1 MSESEEV
8 ELAVLLR
15 AAVGGD
21 EKAYAAFLTRV
32 AARVRV
38 FARRRITQGG
48 VDPEDIVQET
58 LLAIHT
64 KRHTWIADAPVLP
77 WVNAITRHKLVDAFR
92 RQGRRMEVDL
102 DDHADTLAQTEAE
115 TMISR
120 DVGRALEALA
130 PGQRA
135 VVSAISVEGHSI
147 AETAMKLGMNETA
160 VRVALHRGL
169 KAIAKRFGRA
179 T

>member
-1 MSESEEV
+1 MSESEEA
-8 ELAVLLR
+8 ELAVFLR
-15 AAVGGD
+15 AAIGGD

-32 AARVRV
+32 AARVRA

-64 KRHTWIADAPVLP
+64 KRHTWITGAPVLP
-77 WVNAITRHKLVDAFR
+77 WVNAIARHKLVDAFR
-92 RQGRRMEVDL
+92 RQGRRLEVDL
-102 DDHADTLAQTEAE
+102 DDHAEVLAQPEAE
-115 TMISR
+115 AIISR
-120 DVGRALEALA
+120 DVGRALDGLA

-135 VVSAISVEGHSI
+135 VVSAISLEGRSI
-147 AETAMKLGMNETA
+147 GETALKLGMNETA

-169 KAIAKRFGRA
+169 KAIARRFGRA

>member
-1 MSESEEV
+1 MSESEEA

-21 EKAYAAFLTRV
+21 ERAYAAFLTRV

-77 WVNAITRHKLVDAFR
+77 WVNAIARHKLVDAFR

-102 DDHADTLAQTEAE
+102 ADRADTLAQTEAE

-120 DVGRALEALA
+120 DVGRALDALA

>member
-1 MSESEEV
+1 MSESEEA

-64 KRHTWIADAPVLP
+64 KRHTWITDAPVLP

-102 DDHADTLAQTEAE
+102 ADHADTLAQTEAE

-120 DVGRALEALA
+120 DVGRALDALA

-169 KAIAKRFGRA
+169 KAIAKRFGRTA
-179 T
+179 

>member
-1 MSESEEV
+1 MSEGEEA
-8 ELAVLLR
+8 ELAAFLR
-15 AAVGGD
+15 AAIGGD

-32 AARVRV
+32 AARVRI

-48 VDPEDIVQET
+48 VDPEDVVQET

-77 WVNAITRHKLVDAFR
+77 WVNAIARHKLVDAFR

-102 DDHADTLAQTEAE
+102 DDHADSLPQPEAE
-115 TMISR
+115 TVTSR
-120 DVGRALEALA
+120 DVGRALDALT

-135 VVSAISVEGHSI
+135 VVSAISVEGRSI
-147 AETAMKLGMNETA
+147 AETAVRLSMNETA

-169 KAIAKRFGRA
+169 KAIASRFGRTA
-179 T
+179 